1 MQGLDSSI
9 VFLILVGIVF
19 YLMLYRPNKKRIDQH
34 RRLIESVSEGDE
46 VVTIGGMFGTIRAIT
61 DDEFH
66 LEISPG
72 TTIRLAKSA
81 IGRRVE
87 PDTTPEAT
95 PDADENEASQD
106 AGA

>member
-9 VFLILVGIVF
+9 IFLILVGIVF

-34 RRLIESVSEGDE
+34 RRLIESVTEGDE
-46 VVTIGGMFGTIRAIT
+46 VVTIGGVFGTIRAVT

-66 LEISPG
+66 VEISPG

-87 PDTTPEAT
+87 PDAT